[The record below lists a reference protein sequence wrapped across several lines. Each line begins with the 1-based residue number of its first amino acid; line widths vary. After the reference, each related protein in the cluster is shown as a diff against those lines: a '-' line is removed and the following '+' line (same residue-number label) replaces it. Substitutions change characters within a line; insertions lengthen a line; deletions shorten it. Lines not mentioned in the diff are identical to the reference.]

1 LQRLAERPL
10 SDADKYRAV
19 LSRANDLYGA
29 EMAIVDSSK
38 QLSGIISLKGL
49 PELNLLVLHNLRD
62 VRAFTISM
70 IDNAIRKNSR
80 ASLPEMLFLEWYR
93 SNRSVCYEVS
103 RAQGRTPL
111 RITYE
116 ALCFAT
122 EMAADRIAAYLGDRY
137 IDPAADLKSGP
148 SHIISGNRFRLC
160 DAEKTNISYDCRW
173 FSRSEW
179 LRPYVLMPMVRKY
192 NEECLREWGTFS
204 KSRA

>member
-1 LQRLAERPL
+1 
-10 SDADKYRAV
+10 
-19 LSRANDLYGA
+19 
-29 EMAIVDSSK
+29 MAIVDSSK
-38 QLSGIISLKGL
+38 QLSGIVSLKGL

-80 ASLPEMLFLEWYR
+80 VSLPEMLFLEWYR
-93 SNRSVCYEVS
+93 SNRSVCNEVS
-103 RAQGRTPL
+103 KVQGRPPL

-116 ALCFAT
+116 ALCFET
-122 EMAADRIAAYLGDRY
+122 ETAADRVAAYLGDRY

-160 DAEKTNISYDCRW
+160 DADKTNISYDCRW

-179 LRPYVLMPMVRKY
+179 LRPYVLMPMVRRY

>member
-1 LQRLAERPL
+1 
-10 SDADKYRAV
+10 
-19 LSRANDLYGA
+19 
-29 EMAIVDSSK
+29 
-38 QLSGIISLKGL
+38 
-49 PELNLLVLHNLRD
+49 
-62 VRAFTISM
+62 
-70 IDNAIRKNSR
+70 
-80 ASLPEMLFLEWYR
+80 
-93 SNRSVCYEVS
+93 
-103 RAQGRTPL
+103 
-111 RITYE
+111 
-116 ALCFAT
+116 
-122 EMAADRIAAYLGDRY
+122 MAADRIAAYLGDRY